1 MNLTDLI
8 NRSTPPIPWLEGDN
22 IPWNEPG
29 FSRRMLNEHLSQLHD
44 AASRRF
50 TIIDRQVDWIQ
61 NILLGSTPT
70 DILDICCGPGF
81 YASRL
86 ARLGHTCHGIDYSPA
101 SIDYAIATASR
112 EQLACTY
119 KCQDIRQAEFPS
131 GMGLVMLIYGEFN
144 VFRPA
149 DAAMILDKIWQ
160 TLKPGGLLLL
170 EPHPLAVVKQL
181 GDAPSSWYSSPGGLF
196 SEKPHVVVKEN
207 FWDED
212 TNTVTIR
219 YYVLDA
225 QSGEITP
232 YAQSMQAYSN
242 DEYRM
247 LLSSHG
253 FKQIQLLAG
262 LLGDDSPQELMAIV
276 AHKQ

>member
-1 MNLTDLI
+1 MNITDLI
-8 NRSTPPIPWLEGDN
+8 NRSAPPIPWMEGDN

-50 TIIDRQVDWIQ
+50 TIIDRHVDWIQ
-61 NILLGSTPT
+61 TNLLGSTRT
-70 DILDICCGPGF
+70 NILDICCGPGF

-112 EQLACTY
+112 EQLTCTY
-119 KCQDIRQAEFPS
+119 KCQDIRQAVFPS
-131 GMGLVMLIYGEFN
+131 GVGLVMLIYGEFN
-144 VFRPA
+144 VFKPS
-149 DAAMILDKIWQ
+149 DAAMILDKTCQ
-160 TLKPGGLLLL
+160 ALKPGGILLL
-170 EPHPLAVVKQL
+170 EPHPFAVVKRL
-181 GDAPSSWYSSPGGLF
+181 GEAPSSWYSSPGGLF
-196 SEKPHVVVKEN
+196 SEKPHVVLKEN

-225 QSGEITP
+225 QSGEISP
-232 YAQSMQAYSN
+232 YAQSMQAYS
-242 DEYRM
+242 DDDYRK
-247 LLSSHG
+247 LLSSHR
-253 FKQIQLLAG
+253 FEQIQLLPG
-262 LLGDDSPQELMAIV
+262 LLGDGSPQELMAIV
-276 AHKQ
+276 ARKQ